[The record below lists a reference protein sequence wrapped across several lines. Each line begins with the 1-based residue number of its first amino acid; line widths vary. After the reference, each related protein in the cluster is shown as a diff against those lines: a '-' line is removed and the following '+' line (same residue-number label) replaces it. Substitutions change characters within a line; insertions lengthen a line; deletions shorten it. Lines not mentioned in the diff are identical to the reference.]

1 MLASALAAA
10 WVLMAPVSAPAEAL
24 AAQYAAEYP
33 ADLYLVGEGEVEKT
47 SSALRDRRVAEIMA
61 RRELA
66 AQIRIRVSEQTVD
79 ILCEGADTGCRSSV
93 TSVIE
98 TSVDEMLIG
107 SRVVDSGERDG
118 RVYAL
123 AVMPRADAA
132 AQVSERLDL
141 ALEELDRSLG
151 LARGGDTG
159 ALAEAEDAYRRARIY
174 DKQAEVIQG
183 VRTRSDE
190 VFRDLE
196 EELRRLSRGGAR

>member
-33 ADLYLVGEGEVEKT
+33 ADLYLVGVGEVEKT
-47 SSALRDRRVAEIMA
+47 ASALRDRRVAEIMA

-66 AQIRIRVSEQTVD
+66 AQIRFRVSEETVD
-79 ILCEGADTGCRSSV
+79 ILCEGEGTACRSSV

-98 TSVDEMLIG
+98 TSVDEMLMG

-118 RVYAL
+118 RVYAV

-132 AQVSERLDL
+132 AQVSERLDR
-141 ALEELDRSLG
+141 ALEELDQSLG
-151 LARGGDTG
+151 LARAGDTD
-159 ALAEAEDAYRRARIY
+159 ALARAEDAYRRARIY
-174 DKQAEVIQG
+174 DKQAEVIEG

-190 VFRDLE
+190 VFRGLE